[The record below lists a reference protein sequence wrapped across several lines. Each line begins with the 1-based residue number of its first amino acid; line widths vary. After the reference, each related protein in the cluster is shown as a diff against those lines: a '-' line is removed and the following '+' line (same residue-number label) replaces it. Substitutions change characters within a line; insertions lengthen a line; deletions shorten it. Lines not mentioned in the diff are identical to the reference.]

1 MAGSKLLR
9 IPTHV
14 KRTNV
19 SLEEREPAAERDPD
33 IVDLS
38 QTPDDVNPDDAGT
51 TAAASSEATSQSSD
65 VASDADVTET
75 DTDAGVASTEATG
88 DVATGAEPDAAAS
101 ADADA
106 ASADQTQTDESDAV
120 GGDEATSAA
129 ADVGATTSAEAT
141 PPADDSTVD
150 SGSDA
155 ANADLDNQGDITPPE
170 EAQSTDSD
178 LGGDTSTDVGAADL
192 GAVADGDTSAATD
205 TGTGGMDSSTDAS
218 ATAATEPSTPVE
230 EANPVENP
238 ADDIPEEAL
247 TSAWVQGVAVDNH
260 DDVTDLKDGE
270 EELDIYQHNENE
282 LHDAATSLEELRNC
296 CVPVAV
302 VTHTETDDLST
313 PVQTEMVSDISDKAV
328 DLLTSTANQTLS
340 RLGSQL
346 DLPAATE
353 SVGTPAERLQ
363 ITLEAID
370 GKLKQIWEAIKKM
383 AIAAWEA
390 FVNFVKGV
398 FDKAQ
403 RIRNQ
408 VAGLRKFVAQFK
420 GATPENAEF
429 ENNSVWASCCVE
441 RAGHKPEFDAA
452 EVSTLFETYVSAAKP
467 YLLNASK
474 ALAPGLGL
482 VFDRVAAI
490 DPEKAET
497 RQAMWD
503 AFANLM
509 GRYSKS
515 VVMVTKMVGGDT
527 KLDDSDL
534 AGFGP
539 TPGLMS
545 IYSNAG
551 LGGGYLAVDI
561 IDSSVKV
568 DIAAP
573 AFWNHAASRY
583 VRGHVVV
590 PENAKVPTLSADQ
603 MEAMLDQIDEAMETV
618 LEYRSTFKTFEQQL
632 AKGQQATTKLASKIP
647 ENASRND
654 ANVAIFASMKLV
666 PKLTGFNQAVIN
678 GLYVQSS
685 AMLQYIVASTK
696 QYSANESAVDSTAQA
711 VADEGAAKLPA
722 PKAA

>member
-9 IPTHV
+9 IPTRV

-19 SLEEREPAAERDPD
+19 SLEEREPAADRDPD
-33 IVDLS
+33 IVDMS
-38 QTPDDVNPDDAGT
+38 QTPDDVNPDEAGT
-51 TAAASSEATSQSSD
+51 TAAASSEATSQDS
-65 VASDADVTET
+65 
-75 DTDAGVASTEATG
+75 DAGVASTEATG

-106 ASADQTQTDESDAV
+106 ASADQTQTDESDAA
-120 GGDEATSAA
+120 GGDEAASAA

-170 EAQSTDSD
+170 EAQSTDSG
-178 LGGDTSTDVGAADL
+178 LGGDASTGVSTAT
-192 GAVADGDTSAATD
+192 DGEASTD
-205 TGTGGMDSSTDAS
+205 TGADAGQ
-218 ATAATEPSTPVE
+218 AATEPSTPVE

-260 DDVTDLKDGE
+260 DDVTDLKEGE
-270 EELDIYQHNENE
+270 EELDSYQHNEDE
-282 LHDAATSLEELRNC
+282 LHDVATSLEELRNC
-296 CVPVAV
+296 CVPVSV
-302 VTHTETDDLST
+302 GTHTETDDLST
-313 PVQTEMVSDISDKAV
+313 PVQTEIVADISDKAI
-328 DLLTSTANQTLS
+328 DLLTSSSNQALS

-346 DLPAATE
+346 DLPATTE
-353 SVGTPAERLQ
+353 STGTPAERLQ
-363 ITLEAID
+363 ITMEAID

-383 AIAAWEA
+383 AVAAWEA
-390 FVNFVKGV
+390 FVGFVKGI

-408 VAGLRKFVAQFK
+408 VSGLRKFVAQFK
-420 GATPENAEF
+420 GATPEATEF
-429 ENNSVWASCCVE
+429 ENNAVWAGCCVE
-441 RAGHKPEFDAA
+441 LPGDKNEFDVAK
-452 EVSTLFETYVSAAKP
+452 VSPQFETYLSAAKP

-474 ALAPGLGL
+474 ALAPGLNL
-482 VFDRVAAI
+482 VFDRIAAI
-490 DPEKAET
+490 DPEKGET
-497 RQAMWD
+497 RQAMWE

-515 VVMVTKMVGGDT
+515 VVMVTKMVGGET
-527 KLDDSDL
+527 KLDDSEL
-534 AGFGP
+534 NGFSFKK
-539 TPGLMS
+539 GLQP

-551 LGGGYLAVDI
+551 LGGGFLAVDI
-561 IDSSVKV
+561 MDPNVNV

-573 AFWNHAASRY
+573 AFWNHASSRY
-583 VRGHVVV
+583 VRGRVEV
-590 PENAKVPTLSADQ
+590 PEGAKVPTLTADQ
-603 MEAMLDQIDEAMETV
+603 METMLDQIDEAMETV
-618 LEYRSTFKTFEQQL
+618 LEYRPTFKAFEQQL
-632 AKGQQATTKLASKIP
+632 AKGQQATSKLANKI
-647 ENASRND
+647 EGNSE
-654 ANVAIFASMKLV
+654 ANIAIFASMKLV
-666 PKLTGFNQAVIN
+666 PKLTGFNQAIIN

-696 QYSANESAVDSTAQA
+696 QYSANDAAVDSTAQS

-722 PKAA
+722 PAAA

>member
-9 IPTHV
+9 IPTRV

-19 SLEEREPAAERDPD
+19 SLEEREPAADRDPD
-33 IVDLS
+33 IVDMS
-38 QTPDDVNPDDAGT
+38 QTPDDVNPDEAGT
-51 TAAASSEATSQSSD
+51 AAAASSEATSQDS
-65 VASDADVTET
+65 
-75 DTDAGVASTEATG
+75 DAGVASTEATG

-106 ASADQTQTDESDAV
+106 ASADQTQTDGSDSA
-120 GGDEATSAA
+120 GGDDATSAA

-155 ANADLDNQGDITPPE
+155 ANADLGNQGDITPPE
-170 EAQSTDSD
+170 EVQSTDSD
-178 LGGDTSTDVGAADL
+178 LGGDASTGVS
-192 GAVADGDTSAATD
+192 TATD
-205 TGTGGMDSSTDAS
+205 GEASMDAGADA
-218 ATAATEPSTPVE
+218 EPSTPVE
-230 EANPVENP
+230 DANPVENP

-260 DDVTDLKDGE
+260 DDVTDLKEGE
-270 EELDIYQHNENE
+270 EELDSYQHNEDE
-282 LHDAATSLEELRNC
+282 LHDVATSLEELRNC
-296 CVPVAV
+296 CAPVSV
-302 VTHTETDDLST
+302 GTHTETDDLST
-313 PVQTEMVSDISDKAV
+313 PVQTEVVSDISDKAV
-328 DLLTSTANQTLS
+328 DLLTSTANQALS
-340 RLGSQL
+340 RLDSQL
-346 DLPAATE
+346 DLPATTE
-353 SVGTPAERLQ
+353 SAGTPAERLQ

-370 GKLKQIWEAIKKM
+370 GKLKQIWEAIKKLVV
-383 AIAAWEA
+383 AAWEA

-408 VAGLRKFVAQFK
+408 VSGLRKFVARFK
-420 GATPENAEF
+420 GATAENAEF

-441 RAGHKPEFDAA
+441 GGGHKPEFDVA

-539 TPGLMS
+539 TPGLRS

-551 LGGGYLAVDI
+551 LGGGYLAADI

-573 AFWNHAASRY
+573 AFWNHASSRY

-590 PENAKVPTLSADQ
+590 PENAKVPTLSAEQ

>member
-9 IPTHV
+9 IPTRV

-19 SLEEREPAAERDPD
+19 SLEEREPAADRDPD
-33 IVDLS
+33 IVDMS
-38 QTPDDVNPDDAGT
+38 QTPDDVNPDEAGT
-51 TAAASSEATSQSSD
+51 TAAASSEATSQDS
-65 VASDADVTET
+65 
-75 DTDAGVASTEATG
+75 DAGVASTEATG

-101 ADADA
+101 A
-106 ASADQTQTDESDAV
+106 
-120 GGDEATSAA
+120 SAA

-170 EAQSTDSD
+170 EAQSTDSG
-178 LGGDTSTDVGAADL
+178 LGGDAS
-192 GAVADGDTSAATD
+192 TD
-205 TGTGGMDSSTDAS
+205 TGADAGQ
-218 ATAATEPSTPVE
+218 AATEPSTPVE

-260 DDVTDLKDGE
+260 DDVTDLKEGE
-270 EELDIYQHNENE
+270 EELDSYQHNEDE
-282 LHDAATSLEELRNC
+282 LHDVATSLEELRNC
-296 CVPVAV
+296 CVPVSV
-302 VTHTETDDLST
+302 GTHTETDDLST
-313 PVQTEMVSDISDKAV
+313 PVQTEVVSDISDKAV
-328 DLLTSTANQTLS
+328 DLLTSTANQALS
-340 RLGSQL
+340 RLDSQL
-346 DLPAATE
+346 DLPATTE
-353 SVGTPAERLQ
+353 SAGTPAERLQ

-370 GKLKQIWEAIKKM
+370 GKLKQIWEAIKKLVV
-383 AIAAWEA
+383 AAWEA
-390 FVNFVKGV
+390 FTNFVKGI

-408 VAGLRKFVAQFK
+408 VAGLRKFVTRFK
-420 GATPENAEF
+420 GATPKETEF
-429 ENNSVWASCCVE
+429 ENNAVWAGCSTDDKN
-441 RAGHKPEFDAA
+441 GFDSAKI
-452 EVSTLFETYVSAAKP
+452 SPLFETYLSAAKP

-474 ALAPGLGL
+474 ALAPGLSL

-539 TPGLMS
+539 TPGLRS

-551 LGGGYLAVDI
+551 LGGGYLTVDI

-573 AFWNHAASRY
+573 AFWNHASSRY

-678 GLYVQSS
+678 GLYIQSS
-685 AMLQYIVASTK
+685 SMLQYIVASTK
-696 QYSANESAVDSTAQA
+696 QYSTNESAIDSTAQA